1 MSNCLTAVCSNSCC
15 FFLEIIAGLAVM
27 SVCDLFLFWSG
38 YGGGFMERDEVVE
51 YVERND
57 SDDEY
62 DEVIDFYVHSCDNQM
77 FIVQLVYYLFL
88 DWTVKDGFSLSLW
101 LFLLKVK

>member
-1 MSNCLTAVCSNSCC
+1 
-15 FFLEIIAGLAVM
+15 
-27 SVCDLFLFWSG
+27 
-38 YGGGFMERDEVVE
+38 MERDEVVE

-88 DWTVKDGFSLSLW
+88 D
-101 LFLLKVK
+101 